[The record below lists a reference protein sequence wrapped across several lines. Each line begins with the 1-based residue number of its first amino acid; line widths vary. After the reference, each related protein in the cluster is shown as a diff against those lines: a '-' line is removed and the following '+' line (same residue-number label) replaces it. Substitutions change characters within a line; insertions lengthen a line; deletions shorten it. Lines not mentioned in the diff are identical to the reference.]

1 MLPVA
6 QETNPSRGPGIR
18 SCGNRG
24 GPEATT
30 LGETSRSSLC
40 MRKGGRMQGLP

>member
-6 QETNPSRGPGIR
+6 QETNPSRGPRIR

-40 MRKGGRMQGLP
+40 MRKGGRMQGEP